1 VTRQRDPASTVV
13 AMDATIEA
21 DGLTK
26 RYGGITAVEGL
37 SFTVAPGQ
45 VTGLVGPNGAGKSTT
60 MRLLLGLDT
69 PDTGSAR
76 INGTP
81 YRKLGSPLREVGAL
95 LDATATHPG
104 RRARDHLL
112 WLAHSNGLPRQR
124 VTEVLELV
132 GLTAV
137 AHCRTGGFSL
147 GMRQRLGIA
156 ATLLGD
162 PPVLLFDEP
171 VNGLDPEGIRW
182 IRGLLR
188 SLAGGDR
195 AVLVS
200 SHLMRELEGTADHLL
215 VIGRGRLIADTSVSD
230 LVAATSANRV
240 TIRTPTPWQVMT
252 LLAGAGATVA
262 STGQDTLTVI
272 GLPAPRIAD
281 LIAERGLR
289 LHELAPQPTSLEE
302 AYMELTK
309 DAVDYQARNNTGRH
323 PQP

>member
-1 VTRQRDPASTVV
+1 
-13 AMDATIEA
+13 MDATIEA

-26 RYGGITAVEGL
+26 RYGAITAVQGL
-37 SFTVAPGQ
+37 SFTVAPGR

-69 PDTGSAR
+69 PDAGSAR
-76 INGTP
+76 VNGKP

-95 LDATATHPG
+95 LDAAATHPG

-112 WLAHSNGLPRQR
+112 WLAHSNGLPRRR
-124 VTEVLELV
+124 VGEVLELV

-137 AHCRTGGFSL
+137 AHRRTGGFSL
-147 GMRQRLGIA
+147 GMGQRLGIA

-188 SLAGGDR
+188 SLAGAGR

-215 VIGRGRLIADTSVSD
+215 VLGRGRLIADTSVRD
-230 LVAATSANRV
+230 LLATASANRV
-240 TIRTPTPWQVMT
+240 IIRTPTPSQVKT
-252 LLAGAGATVA
+252 LLAGTGVTVA
-262 STGQDTLTVI
+262 STGQDTLTVT
-272 GLPAPRIAD
+272 GLPASRIAD

-289 LHELAPQPTSLEE
+289 LHELAPQHVSLEE

-309 DAVDYQARNNTGRH
+309 DAVDYQARGSTDQAIR
-323 PQP
+323 P

>member
-1 VTRQRDPASTVV
+1 MDP
-13 AMDATIEA
+13 TIEA

-26 RYGGITAVEGL
+26 RYGAITAVDRL
-37 SFTVAPGQ
+37 SFTVAPGR

-69 PDTGSAR
+69 PDAGSAR
-76 INGTP
+76 INGKP

-95 LDATATHPG
+95 LDARATHSG

-112 WLAHSNGLPRQR
+112 WLAHTNDLPRQR
-124 VTEVLELV
+124 VDEVLKLV

-137 AHCRTGGFSL
+137 AHRRTGGFSL
-147 GMRQRLGIA
+147 GMGQRLGIA

-162 PPVLLFDEP
+162 PSVLLFDEP

-188 SLAGGDR
+188 SLAGAGR

-215 VIGRGRLIADTSVSD
+215 VLGRGRLIADTSVRD
-230 LVAATSANRV
+230 LLATASAGRV
-240 TIRTPTPWQVMT
+240 TIRTPTPSQVMT
-252 LLAGAGATVA
+252 LLAGAGGTVA
-262 STGQDTLTVI
+262 STGQDTLTVT
-272 GLPAPRIAD
+272 GLPASRIAD

-289 LHELAPQPTSLEE
+289 LHELAPQPVSLEE

-309 DAVDYQARNNTGRH
+309 DAVDYQARSGTDQAIK
-323 PQP
+323 P

>member
-1 VTRQRDPASTVV
+1 MEP
-13 AMDATIEA
+13 TIEA

-26 RYGGITAVEGL
+26 RYGAITAVDRL
-37 SFTVAPGQ
+37 SFTVAPGR

-69 PDTGSAR
+69 PDAGSAR
-76 INGTP
+76 VNGTP

-95 LDATATHPG
+95 LDASATHPG

-112 WLAHSNGLPRQR
+112 WLAHTNDLPRQR
-124 VTEVLELV
+124 VDEVLELV

-137 AHCRTGGFSL
+137 AHRRTGGFSL
-147 GMRQRLGIA
+147 GMGQRLGIA

-188 SLAGGDR
+188 SLAGAGR

-215 VIGRGRLIADTSVSD
+215 VLGRGRLIADTSVRD
-230 LVAATSANRV
+230 LLATASAGRV
-240 TIRTPTPWQVMT
+240 TIRTPTPSQVMT
-252 LLAGAGATVA
+252 LLAGAGGTVA
-262 STGQDTLTVI
+262 STGQDTLTVS
-272 GLPAPRIAD
+272 GLPASRIAD

-289 LHELAPQPTSLEE
+289 LHELAPQPVSLEE

-309 DAVDYQARNNTGRH
+309 DAVDYQARSGTDQAIK
-323 PQP
+323 P

>member
-1 VTRQRDPASTVV
+1 
-13 AMDATIEA
+13 MDATIEA

-26 RYGGITAVEGL
+26 RYGAITAVQGL
-37 SFTVAPGQ
+37 SFTVAPGR

-69 PDTGSAR
+69 PDAGSAR
-76 INGTP
+76 VNGKP

-95 LDATATHPG
+95 LDAAATHPG

-112 WLAHSNGLPRQR
+112 WLAHSNGLPRRR
-124 VTEVLELV
+124 VGEVLELV

-137 AHCRTGGFSL
+137 AHRRTGGFSL
-147 GMRQRLGIA
+147 GMGQRLGIA

-188 SLAGGDR
+188 SLAGAGR

-215 VIGRGRLIADTSVSD
+215 VLGRGRLIADTSVRD
-230 LVAATSANRV
+230 LLATASANRV
-240 TIRTPTPWQVMT
+240 IIRTPTPSQVKT
-252 LLAGAGATVA
+252 LLAGTGVTVA
-262 STGQDTLTVI
+262 STGQDTLTVT
-272 GLPAPRIAD
+272 GLPASRIAD

-289 LHELAPQPTSLEE
+289 LHELAPQHVSLEE

-309 DAVDYQARNNTGRH
+309 NAVDYQARGSTDQAIR
-323 PQP
+323 P

>member
-1 VTRQRDPASTVV
+1 
-13 AMDATIEA
+13 MDATIEA

-26 RYGGITAVEGL
+26 RYGAITAVEGL
-37 SFTVAPGQ
+37 SFTVAPGR

-60 MRLLLGLDT
+60 MRLLLGLDR
-69 PDTGSAR
+69 PDAGSAR
-76 INGTP
+76 VNGKP

-95 LDATATHPG
+95 LDARATHPG

-112 WLAHSNGLPRQR
+112 WLAHSNGLPGRR
-124 VTEVLELV
+124 VDEVLELV

-137 AHCRTGGFSL
+137 AHRRTSGFSL
-147 GMRQRLGIA
+147 GMGQRLGIA

-188 SLAGGDR
+188 SRAGAGR

-215 VIGRGRLIADTSVSD
+215 VLGRGRLIADTSVRD
-230 LVAATSANRV
+230 LLAAASANRV
-240 TIRTPTPWQVMT
+240 TIRTPTPSQVMT
-252 LLAGAGATVA
+252 LLAGAGGTVA
-262 STGQDTLTVI
+262 STGQDTLTVT
-272 GLPAPRIAD
+272 GLPASRIAD

-289 LHELAPQPTSLEE
+289 LHELAPQHVALEE

-309 DAVDYQARNNTGRH
+309 DAVDYQARSGTDQAIK
-323 PQP
+323 P